1 MTPKIDVHVHLAGV
15 GTNDSGC
22 WVAPLF
28 MRRVTFRLLKLR
40 HGMNARQM
48 RESADADWAA
58 DVADR
63 VRRSELTHAVVLGFD
78 GVYDRAGALDR
89 ARSQMII
96 PPRWVFEVCRRHP
109 ELLPGPSINPHRA
122 DAMERLEECI
132 EGGAVLIKWLP
143 ATQGID
149 PASPALRPFY
159 RRLAEAGIPILVH
172 SGGTE
177 GTFAQVNP
185 ALKDLRR
192 IIPPLREGVKM
203 IVAHCGAPVAYARD
217 ADQVPLL
224 RTMLGEFPHLWV
236 DNSGMANPSRWMHLP
251 RFAHDPDV
259 SPRVLHGS
267 DFPVPSN
274 AFWYARRLGARRAL
288 ALDRIRNRMQRDIE
302 MKRALGFPDDALT
315 RPAQVLANLDRWG
328 AALQSSD
335 ERNAS
340 A

>member
-1 MTPKIDVHVHLAGV
+1 MSEPPKIDIHVHLAGV

-22 WVAPLF
+22 WISPVF

-40 HGMNARQM
+40 HGMRARQL

-78 GVYDRAGALDR
+78 GVYDGRGALNR
-89 ARSQMII
+89 AKSQMII

-109 ELLPGPSINPHRA
+109 ELLPGPSINPHRV

-132 EGGAVLIKWLP
+132 EGGAVLLKWLP

-149 PASPALRPFY
+149 PAAPALTPFY
-159 RRLAEAGIPILVH
+159 RRLAEAGIPILIH

-192 IIPPLREGVKM
+192 ILPPLRLGVRM
-203 IVAHCGAPVAYARD
+203 IVAHCGAPVTYARD
-217 ADQVPLL
+217 PDQVPLL
-224 RTMLGEFPHLWV
+224 RRMLSAFPHLWI
-236 DNSGMANPSRWMHLP
+236 DNSGMANPSRFPHLP
-251 RFAHDPDV
+251 RFARDPDFA
-259 SPRVLHGS
+259 PRMLHGS

-274 AFWYARRLGARRAL
+274 AFWYAHRLGARRAM

-302 MKRALGFPDDALT
+302 MKRALGYSDDTLT
-315 RPAQVLANLDRWG
+315 RPAQALANLPRWVTG
-328 AALQSSD
+328 GSD
-335 ERNAS
+335 VDSRFP
-340 A
+340 